1 MVDRYEEE
9 MPGVIREV
17 IRTPQNIDTT
27 YKITLDHNPVDEELE
42 VYVYCLRSR
51 PDDDTYAGNLDVV
64 MGTPILSGIY
74 MLVYIYTS
82 I

>member
-42 VYVYCLRSR
+42 VNAYCLRYR
-51 PDDDTYAGNLDVV
+51 PNDDTVYQGSVDVV
-64 MGTPILSGIY
+64 IGNPVIAG
-74 MLVYIYTS
+74 
-82 I
+82 